1 MSKVFQTFKNYE
13 SSNEYEDS
21 DEAGSIS
28 SESSKSS
35 ESSTTSLTYYCGC
48 GGYCKNEKASLA
60 RHYKTKRHQVYIL
73 EYPEEND

>member
-1 MSKVFQTFKNYE
+1 MSKVFQSFKNYE

-21 DEAGSIS
+21 DEASSIS
-28 SESSKSS
+28 SESSK
-35 ESSTTSLTYYCGC
+35 SSTTSLTYYCGC